1 MTRGR
6 PARPIG
12 VPGKPMLTEL
22 SPGHWAARLLV
33 RDASGRRR
41 DIKRVSPAKLD
52 TRGRKI
58 PDRNGSRAL
67 DAVMAA
73 ASAVR
78 VDLGGE
84 LSEST
89 TVRQLWDLY
98 RKYLEEQE
106 RAPGTLERYDLVA
119 ELFNSA
125 FGERRLL
132 EVTTSSVETFLTDL
146 GKSKGPALMRTGR
159 HVLSG
164 MFRYAVR
171 KDALS
176 VNPVRE
182 SQLAKNIEAKGRTG
196 GARDITVDEMRFIL
210 AAVRTSQLPCPRKLS
225 KAERTRGRPVKSYTP
240 PTVADYCES
249 ADLADWVTLL
259 AATGLRRSQ
268 ILGLLWS
275 DIDLDERTLRLS
287 GKVVRTKSTGLVRTD
302 KDDDPK
308 NRKTVIALP
317 EFAVE
322 MLKRRRAALAARRLK
337 SPPDPTVDVL
347 NLVFPSAAWTLRDP
361 QNVGHEWQ
369 RVRTALD
376 IPDDVTV
383 HSFRGAVATILDDA
397 GLSARVTA
405 DVLGHA
411 DPSMTQ
417 RRYMARGRT
426 HQAAADALN
435 VAVTGEAR
443 QSN

>member
-41 DIKRVSPAKLD
+41 DIKRVSPVKLD
-52 TRGRKI
+52 ARGRKI

-73 ASAVR
+73 VSAVR

-89 TVRQLWDLY
+89 TVRQLWHLY
-98 RKYLEEQE
+98 RKHLEEQG
-106 RAPGTLERYDLVA
+106 RASSTLDRYDDVA
-119 ELFNSA
+119 ELFNTA

-132 EVTTSSVETFLTDL
+132 EVTTSSVEAFLTDL
-146 GKSKGPALMRTGR
+146 GAAKGPGTMRTGR
-159 HVLSG
+159 NVLSG

-171 KDALS
+171 KDALP

-196 GARDITVDEMRFIL
+196 GARDITVDELRVIL

-225 KAERTRGRPVKSYTP
+225 KAERTRGQPVKSYTP

-275 DIDLDERTLRLS
+275 DIDLEEGTLRTS
-287 GKVVRTKSTGLVRTD
+287 GKVVRVKGEGLVRVE

-308 NRKTVIALP
+308 NRKGVIALP
-317 EFAVE
+317 DFAVE
-322 MLKRRRAALAARRLK
+322 MLKGRKAALAARRLK
-337 SPPDPTVDVL
+337 SPPDPEVKVL
-347 NLVFPSAAWTLRDP
+347 NLVFPSGVWTLRDP

-369 RVRTALD
+369 RVRDALG
-376 IPDDVTV
+376 IQDDVTA

-405 DVLGHA
+405 DVLMHV
-411 DPSMTQ
+411 DPAMTQ
-417 RRYMARGRT
+417 RRYMARGRA
-426 HQAAADALN
+426 HRAAADALER
-435 VAVTGEAR
+435 AVSGE
-443 QSN
+443 S